1 MVISSGVLWL
11 TSAYI
16 AGVFAEQ
23 TGGGMASV
31 IALFAIGLVPFG
43 IAFVIQRIFFAL
55 EDTRTPFLV
64 QLAQSAI
71 FVVGA
76 LWAGTGPVEN
86 IADGI
91 ALSMSITILFQAIV
105 MGILLRRRLGELGG
119 WTLALAFVRFLGALV
134 PAIFVGIVIRDA
146 LPGTGGSLLAS
157 MGFAALIG
165 LGMGLVYQLTLLV
178 FRDPSATAL
187 MAPLLRRGNNRP

>member
-1 MVISSGVLWL
+1 
-11 TSAYI
+11 
-16 AGVFAEQ
+16 
-23 TGGGMASV
+23 
-31 IALFAIGLVPFG
+31 
-43 IAFVIQRIFFAL
+43 
-55 EDTRTPFLV
+55 
-64 QLAQSAI
+64 
-71 FVVGA
+71 
-76 LWAGTGPVEN
+76 
-86 IADGI
+86 
-91 ALSMSITILFQAIV
+91 
-105 MGILLRRRLGELGG
+105 LLRRRLGELGG
-119 WTLALAFVRFLGALV
+119 RTLALAFVRFLGALV